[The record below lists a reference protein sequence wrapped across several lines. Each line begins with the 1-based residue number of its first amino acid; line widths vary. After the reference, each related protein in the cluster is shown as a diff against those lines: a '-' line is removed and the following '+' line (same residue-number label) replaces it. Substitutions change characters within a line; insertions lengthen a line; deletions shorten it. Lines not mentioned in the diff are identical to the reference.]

1 MASGTPPLTT
11 GRAENWR
18 DPRNPSTGRNAR
30 QEKTML
36 NLETICEMLEGSM
49 TDAKVW
55 AESGYIW
62 IEQDGETSRL
72 SIDRVRQ

>member
-1 MASGTPPLTT
+1 
-11 GRAENWR
+11 
-18 DPRNPSTGRNAR
+18 
-30 QEKTML
+30 ML
-36 NLETICEMLEGSM
+36 NLETICEMLEGAM

-55 AESGYIW
+55 AESGYIF

>member
-1 MASGTPPLTT
+1 
-11 GRAENWR
+11 
-18 DPRNPSTGRNAR
+18 
-30 QEKTML
+30 ML
-36 NLETICEMLEGSM
+36 NLETIREMLEGAM

-55 AESGYIW
+55 AESGYIF

>member
-1 MASGTPPLTT
+1 
-11 GRAENWR
+11 
-18 DPRNPSTGRNAR
+18 
-30 QEKTML
+30 ML
-36 NLETICEMLEGSM
+36 NLETICSLLEGAM